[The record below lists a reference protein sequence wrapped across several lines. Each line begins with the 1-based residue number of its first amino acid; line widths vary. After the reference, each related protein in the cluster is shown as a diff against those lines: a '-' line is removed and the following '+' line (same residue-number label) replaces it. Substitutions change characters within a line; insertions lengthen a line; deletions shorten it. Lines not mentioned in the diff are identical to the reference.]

1 MFFAT
6 TASSE
11 YLALM
16 PVNCGTA
23 PAELLMAKVFAGS
36 VLSAEFGSLK
46 SLSVSSPVFVI
57 VVVTFRFSTS
67 VTSVGP
73 VACQR
78 REVRVQQ
85 AEGRTSDLERHGL
98 GRRSSSR
105 REDDG
110 CERGLGR
117 SGEHPCKCDR

>member
-6 TASSE
+6 TVSIE

-57 VVVTFRFSTS
+57 VNETSKAAVELGEIDRSEYSNVV
-67 VTSVGP
+67 
-73 VACQR
+73 
-78 REVRVQQ
+78 
-85 AEGRTSDLERHGL
+85 
-98 GRRSSSR
+98 
-105 REDDG
+105 
-110 CERGLGR
+110 
-117 SGEHPCKCDR
+117 